1 MESLRSFLKES
12 LDKYDMPFPVDKK
25 VCSGWAKDLPHGGET
40 IIFTSCMYQIEPVV
54 PTLSKFSSMTGIFTG
69 ALKGLSSLAKL
80 VKPSKEE
87 IDRAYKILNNV
98 VNALRRRGINP
109 GYLYEDEPYSGALL
123 LEAGLLEDFANH
135 ARRVASLLRDRG
147 VKRVITVDPHTH
159 NALTRYAEFVPFDV
173 EVVNY
178 LQLVDTEKKIE
189 GEFTIHD
196 SCLYSRFLDLRDRYR
211 ELISKSGIKLNED
224 FLVTGR
230 ETSTCCGGP
239 IALINRDLSESI
251 AEKRAQELNRLSNKL
266 LVMCPICYITLSP
279 HFRGE
284 VKDIAEVIL

>member
-1 MESLRSFLKES
+1 MESLRSFLKQS
-12 LDKYDMPFPVDKK
+12 LDKYGMPFPVDKR
-25 VCSGWAKDLPHGGET
+25 VCSGWARDLPHGGET

-54 PTLSKFSSMTGIFTG
+54 PTLSKFSSMAGALTG
-69 ALKGLSSLAKL
+69 ALKGLSSFAKL
-80 VKPSKEE
+80 VKPPKEE
-87 IDRAYKILNNV
+87 MERAYTILNNI
-98 VNALRRRGINP
+98 VNALKRRGINP

-123 LEAGLLEDFANH
+123 LESGLLEDFADH
-135 ARRVASLLRDRG
+135 AKKVASMLKERG

-159 NALTRYAEFVPFDV
+159 NALTRYGEFIPFDV

-178 LQLVDTEKKIE
+178 LQLVDVDRKID

-196 SCLYSRFLDLRDRYR
+196 SCLYSRFLNLRDRYR
-211 ELISKSGIKLNED
+211 ELVSKSGIKLNED

-251 AEKRAQELNRLSNKL
+251 AEKRAQDLNRLSNRL
-266 LVMCPICYITLSP
+266 LVMCPICYVTLSP
-279 HFRGE
+279 HFKGE
-284 VKDIAEVIL
+284 VKDLAEVIL